1 MINVQFSARDERW
14 DSYQAPLSKAC
25 KNLGL
30 QIDLRRNFED
40 PSIVDYIVFA
50 PNGPLEDF
58 RPYTNVKAVLSLWA
72 GVEQLIK
79 NTTLNSPTTRMVDD
93 GLREGM
99 VEWVAGHVLR
109 HHLGMDAQIATQD
122 GSWSPLVPPLARNRR
137 VTILGLGA
145 LGQACAQALRTLNF
159 QVSGWS
165 RRQKDIEGLVCYAG
179 QSGLS
184 DALSTAEILVLL
196 LPQTPQTENLLN
208 AQTLA
213 ALPHGAVILNPGRG
227 PLIDD
232 SDLLEALETGHI
244 AQATLDVFRQEPLP
258 VDHPYWAHPNVTVT
272 PHIASETRP
281 ETASQ
286 RIAENIFRNE
296 NGKDLLNLVDP
307 KSGY

>member
-25 KNLGL
+25 KDLGL

-99 VEWVAGHVLR
+99 VEWVTGHVLR

-122 GSWSPLVPPLARNRR
+122 GSWSPVVPPLARNRR

-196 LPQTPQTENLLN
+196 LPQTPETENILN